1 MIAFLRGNILSKSPT
16 EIVLDVNGVGY
27 GVQISLSTFSTLK
40 DNEPETKL
48 FTYLHVREDA
58 MVLYG
63 FATENE
69 REIFKLLISV
79 SGIGPKMA
87 QGILSGMN
95 AEEIR
100 NAVIAENIS
109 SLTAISG
116 VGKKTAE
123 RLVIE
128 LRDKFGKMEMSLPS
142 AVTKQTTNVRSEV
155 VLALTSLGFARND
168 AEQVLRNIF
177 KETDAEQLSAE
188 EIIRRALRFAGK

>member
-27 GVQISLSTFSTLK
+27 GVQISLSTFSALK
-40 DNEPETKL
+40 DTEPETKL

-63 FATENE
+63 FATESE

-95 AEEIR
+95 AEEFC
-100 NAVIAENIS
+100 NAVITENIS

-128 LRDKFGKMEMSLPS
+128 LRDKFGKMEMSSPP
-142 AVTKQTTNVRSEV
+142 AVPKQTTNVRGEV

-168 AEQVLRNIF
+168 AEQVLRTIF
-177 KETDAEQLSAE
+177 KETDAEQLSIE